1 MSNKNGKERKTPK
14 LRFPGFTGE
23 WEERKLG
30 EMGITYTGLSGKTRE
45 DFGHGDGRFVTY
57 MNVFLN
63 PISDL
68 TKTETIEIDK
78 AQNNVRYGDVFFT
91 ASSETPE
98 EVGMSSVWLG
108 NIENI
113 YLNSFCFGYRPTV
126 EIFPYYM
133 AYMLRSEAVRRKI
146 IYLAQG
152 ISRYNISKKSV
163 MEIKVPIP
171 DLTEQKK
178 IGEYFRKVDHLII
191 LQQNKMEHVKKLKKG
206 LLQKMF
212 PRKGEDMPELR
223 IPGFSDAWEQRK
235 LGEVAEK
242 VYGGG
247 TPKTS
252 EEEFWGGNIP
262 WFQSADL
269 HEHEVQLAIP
279 KKAITTLGLQKSAA
293 QLVPGNSIA
302 IVTRVGV
309 GKLVFMPFSYATSQD
324 FLSLS
329 ELNIDGKFGCYAIY
343 RLLQREKN
351 LTQGTSIKGITKD
364 EILQKKIVVPNK
376 IEQKKIGDYFTRL
389 DHLITLH
396 QRKLDHL
403 KQLKKGLLQQM
414 FIM

>member
-163 MEIKVPIP
+163 MEIKVPVP
-171 DLTEQKK
+171 DLAEQKK

-223 IPGFSDAWEQRK
+223 IPGFSDAWEQRQFSDFAQRES
-235 LGEVAEK
+235 LIQ
-242 VYGGG
+242 
-247 TPKTS
+247 TS
-252 EEEFWGGNIP
+252 SYDCPSVEYEDVIVEEGCLNKDIR
-262 WFQSADL
+262 L
-269 HEHEVQLAIP
+269 KEVQKTGI
-279 KKAITTLGLQKSAA
+279 KFDGA
-293 QLVPGNSIA
+293 QVLY
-302 IVTRVGV
+302 
-309 GKLVFMPFSYATSQD
+309 GKLRPYLHNWLKPDFMGVAVGDWWVLRPVEID
-324 FLSLS
+324 KNFL
-329 ELNIDGKFGCYAIY
+329 Y
-343 RLLQREKN
+343 RLIQTKKFDDVANQSSGSKMPRADWN
-351 LTQGTSIKGITKD
+351 LVSQSEFMVPTSLK
-364 EILQKKIVVPNK
+364 
-376 IEQKKIGDYFTRL
+376 EQCRIAEVFEGL